1 MIALQSDEE
10 RAGGQKIPLYEQIY
24 AAIRRDIEEGS
35 ITCGEKLPSTRL
47 LAANLSVSR
56 FTVDLAYG
64 QLVSE
69 GYIQARAGS
78 GFFVCDLSDLPVG
91 VHAQQPPQKPLREA
105 IRARIDFSPFA
116 VDAAH
121 FPYKLW
127 KKRGREVFDGDRELL
142 EAGDAAG
149 DLRLRALLA
158 SYLYRARGVRCVPEQ
173 ILIGAGNEY
182 LLLLLMQLLDKPG
195 VAMESPTYV
204 QAYEVLHRAGAAV
217 YPMPMDRDGLC
228 LPPQGC
234 CPAKAVYVMPS
245 HQFPM
250 GTVMPL
256 RRRQA
261 LLEWAAREGRYIIED
276 DHDSEFRYVGKPIP
290 SLQGRD
296 REERVIYL
304 GTFSKSISPAL
315 RMSYMVLPLHL
326 SRRFQEQLG
335 FYSPTVSTWQQRLV
349 CRFMEAGD
357 FERHLNRM
365 RRVYKAKHD
374 FLLRELR
381 TRPWVRGIGG
391 ENAGLHLVVRVAAKL
406 SEEELLAAALESGV
420 QLYGL
425 GRYYIGSGAA
435 DEPCGGKTVRPEG
448 EWRSEG
454 TGEPEGEWRSE
465 GTGEPEAVCRV
476 KDSGQQVCAPK
487 RKNDSRAGVGD
498 PTLVLGFGGLTE
510 EEIAEGL
517 GVLDRI
523 LTG

>member
-1 MIALQSDEE
+1 M
-10 RAGGQKIPLYEQIY
+10 
-24 AAIRRDIEEGS
+24 
-35 ITCGEKLPSTRL
+35 
-47 LAANLSVSR
+47 
-56 FTVDLAYG
+56 
-64 QLVSE
+64 
-69 GYIQARAGS
+69 
-78 GFFVCDLSDLPVG
+78 
-91 VHAQQPPQKPLREA
+91 
-105 IRARIDFSPFA
+105 
-116 VDAAH
+116 
-121 FPYKLW
+121 
-127 KKRGREVFDGDRELL
+127 
-142 EAGDAAG
+142 
-149 DLRLRALLA
+149 
-158 SYLYRARGVRCVPEQ
+158 
-173 ILIGAGNEY
+173 
-182 LLLLLMQLLDKPG
+182 
-195 VAMESPTYV
+195 
-204 QAYEVLHRAGAAV
+204 
-217 YPMPMDRDGLC
+217 
-228 LPPQGC
+228 
-234 CPAKAVYVMPS
+234 
-245 HQFPM
+245 
-250 GTVMPL
+250 
-256 RRRQA
+256 
-261 LLEWAAREGRYIIED
+261 
-276 DHDSEFRYVGKPIP
+276 
-290 SLQGRD
+290 
-296 REERVIYL
+296 IYL

-406 SEEELLAAALESGV
+406 SEEELLAAALERGV

-435 DEPCGGKTVRPEG
+435 DEPCGGKTVR
-448 EWRSEG
+448 
-454 TGEPEGEWRSE
+454 PEGEWRSE